1 LQQSTRPFTVLRKTL
16 KLVVQDGSESNPT
29 DMSYVHSIYAP
40 LTARLVQHL
49 IYKSGGWKA
58 IQDVLSS
65 LPGPTIMEEYLL
77 DVQPI
82 ESSRVVLVF
91 FVGGCTMAELSAL
104 RFLAQQEDCE
114 CGFLN
119 IGL

>member
-1 LQQSTRPFTVLRKTL
+1 LRKTL

-65 LPGPTIMEEYLL
+65 LPGPTIMEEYLS
-77 DVQPI
+77 DVQTD
-82 ESSRVVLVF
+82 SSKTVLVF
-91 FVGGCTMAELSAL
+91 FVGGCTMAEVSAL
-104 RFLAQQEDCE
+104 RFLAQQEDCKK
-114 CGFLN
+114 FR
-119 IGL
+119 